1 MGQVTMADQQSHVT
15 VGVDSHKDVHVAA
28 VIDQVGQI
36 LATTSMATTDRGSG
50 QLVRWAQRHG
60 QVDRFGVEGTGSF
73 AAGLTRYPRARG
85 YQVLE
90 VNRPNRQTRRRRGKS
105 DTVDAESAARAAL
118 AGQAS
123 TPKAADGTVEM
134 IRALRVARRSAIK
147 ARTQA
152 ANQLDSLVITA
163 PEELRVQ
170 LRGLATA
177 RRVEVA
183 AAFRP
188 GSLTTPVAATK
199 LALRELARRHLALSA
214 ELERLDTELAKLVRK
229 AAPKLVARRGVGTE
243 VAGMLLVAAG
253 DNPDRLRSEAAF
265 AHLCGAAPIEASSGK
280 TVRHRLNRGGDRQAN
295 NGLWVIAMCRMHSD
309 QRTKDYVARRTK
321 EGKSKK
327 EIIRCLKRYIAR
339 ELYRDLVTAVLDKP

>member
-1 MGQVTMADQQSHVT
+1 MGQVTMADQHSHVT

-36 LATTSMATTDRGSG
+36 LATTSVATTDRGSG
-50 QLVRWAQRHG
+50 QLVRWAKRHG

-73 AAGLTRYPRARG
+73 AAGLTRYLRARG

-90 VNRPNRQTRRRRGKS
+90 VNRPNRQTRRRCGKS

-134 IRALRVARRSAIK
+134 IRALRVARRWAIK

-177 RRVEVA
+177 DGSRSPRR
-183 AAFRP
+183 FGPGRSPPRSRP
-188 GSLTTPVAATK
+188 PSSPCQ
-199 LALRELARRHLALSA
+199 RW
-214 ELERLDTELAKLVRK
+214 
-229 AAPKLVARRGVGTE
+229 P
-243 VAGMLLVAAG
+243 AGIS
-253 DNPDRLRSEAAF
+253 P
-265 AHLCGAAPIEASSGK
+265 
-280 TVRHRLNRGGDRQAN
+280 
-295 NGLWVIAMCRMHSD
+295 
-309 QRTKDYVARRTK
+309 
-321 EGKSKK
+321 
-327 EIIRCLKRYIAR
+327 
-339 ELYRDLVTAVLDKP
+339 

>member
-73 AAGLTRYPRARG
+73 AAGLTRYLRARG

-123 TPKAADGTVEM
+123 TPKA
-134 IRALRVARRSAIK
+134 AIK

-199 LALRELARRHLALSA
+199 LALRELARRHLALTA

-295 NGLWVIAMCRMHSD
+295 NGLWVTAMCRMHSD

>member
-1 MGQVTMADQQSHVT
+1 MDQVTMADQQSHVT

-73 AAGLTRYPRARG
+73 AAGLTRYLRARG

-199 LALRELARRHLALSA
+199 LALRELARRHLALTA

-229 AAPKLVARRGVGTE
+229 AAPKLVAGVAWALRWPAGCSSPPAITLTGCAAKPPSRTCVGQRRSRRPRGRPSAIGLT
-243 VAGMLLVAAG
+243 AAVTG
-253 DNPDRLRSEAAF
+253 RPTMA
-265 AHLCGAAPIEASSGK
+265 CG
-280 TVRHRLNRGGDRQAN
+280 
-295 NGLWVIAMCRMHSD
+295 
-309 QRTKDYVARRTK
+309 
-321 EGKSKK
+321 
-327 EIIRCLKRYIAR
+327 
-339 ELYRDLVTAVLDKP
+339 

>member
-1 MGQVTMADQQSHVT
+1 M
-15 VGVDSHKDVHVAA
+15 
-28 VIDQVGQI
+28 
-36 LATTSMATTDRGSG
+36 
-50 QLVRWAQRHG
+50 
-60 QVDRFGVEGTGSF
+60 
-73 AAGLTRYPRARG
+73 
-85 YQVLE
+85 E

-199 LALRELARRHLALSA
+199 LALRELARRHLALTA

-243 VAGMLLVAAG
+243 VAGRLLVAAG
-253 DNPDRLRSEAAF
+253 DNPDRLGSQAAF

-295 NGLWVIAMCRMHSD
+295 NGLWVTAMCRMHSD

-339 ELYRDLVTAVLDKP
+339 ELYRDLATAVLDKP